1 MQLLKDVAQQAR
13 FAAMLPAASLA
24 RAPTDTGADDDIDA
38 AVFERAAWW
47 AQQALMWRRF
57 KAAPVKGHSAAHCES
72 SARKAERTVREI
84 ALQSEI
90 ILQRRH
96 DDAQADRAM
105 LGIMLGAAS

>member
-13 FAAMLPAASLA
+13 FAVMQPGAILG
-24 RAPTDTGADDDIDA
+24 RAPTDKGADDDIDA

-57 KAAPVKGHSAAHCES
+57 KAAPVKGYSAAHCEA
-72 SARKAERTVREI
+72 SARHAERTVREI

-90 ILQRRH
+90 VLQRRH